1 LFVTPHLIFKRRE
14 VDVEEFMW
22 VIQLESKMQYVNDAL
37 NGLNH
42 GEDNAHIQG
51 RNSQVNDTTTT

>member
-1 LFVTPHLIFKRRE
+1 
-14 VDVEEFMW
+14 MW